1 MKSVWLIDID
11 GTVSDDIPNETPE
24 LFATAEPIPGS
35 LEYVQNL
42 VDKGDRVVFFTART
56 DEHASVTESWL
67 IKHGYPFEY
76 VVYNKPRIEDGW
88 VYHWVD
94 NRDVKAT
101 HVPAGLLGPE
111 FWNK

>member
-1 MKSVWLIDID
+1 M
-11 GTVSDDIPNETPE
+11 
-24 LFATAEPIPGS
+24 
-35 LEYVQNL
+35 
-42 VDKGDRVVFFTART
+42 
-56 DEHASVTESWL
+56 TESWL